1 MPPRALPGLILL
13 DFLPGVPQRAGPS
26 AGILPM
32 YAFPVTDLAV
42 RLDALLELAD
52 IDEVILTREGADNL
66 VLVREP
72 VWRGVQEALHL
83 LGNDLNAE
91 RLLCSLLQLRAELLP
106 VKNSP

>member
-1 MPPRALPGLILL
+1 MTQRTLIFLNFCPACCSAPGK
-13 DFLPGVPQRAGPS
+13 D
-26 AGILPM
+26 AGIPPM
-32 YAFPVTDLAV
+32 YAFPVTDLAL

-106 VKNSP
+106 LNNPT

>member
-1 MPPRALPGLILL
+1 MPGLI
-13 DFLPGVPQRAGPS
+13 FLNFLSGVLQRAGSSP
-26 AGILPM
+26 GILPM
-32 YAFPVTDLAV
+32 YAFPVTDLAE

-52 IDEVILTREGADNL
+52 IDEVILTRAGADNL

-72 VWRGVQEALHL
+72 AWRGVQEALHL

-106 VKNSP
+106 LKEQP